1 MSRGTFVGKCV
12 ECGASLY
19 YNQSEEKLVAKG
31 KAPGCLCHYDWPEDR
46 EEAEEGEKDGETD
59 N

>member
-1 MSRGTFVGKCV
+1 MGRLVFVGKCV

-19 YNQSEEKLVAKG
+19 YNEQEEKLVAKG
-31 KAPGCLCHYDWPEDR
+31 KAPGCLCHFDWPEDR
-46 EEAEEGEKDGETD
+46 EEGEKDGETD